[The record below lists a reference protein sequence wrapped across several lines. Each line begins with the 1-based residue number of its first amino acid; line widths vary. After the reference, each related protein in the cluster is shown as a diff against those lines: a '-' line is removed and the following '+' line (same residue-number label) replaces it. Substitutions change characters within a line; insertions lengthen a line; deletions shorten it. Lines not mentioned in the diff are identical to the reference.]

1 MTSRNKM
8 RSSSALGKLETSDD
22 QSILNAVAV
31 FTEPVVPRAQSCPA
45 GLKSQKAKTQRPA
58 PPDWLLKEYL
68 KGQRMRSHSVD
79 MEDIAQGKTPPHH
92 VDLTRSLRRGK
103 IEHQV
108 TLEDLKKLN
117 IAFQEFQKRGQKFL
131 DLDMFIRIMKKCVKS
146 PNKDDFCTYLQLE
159 YSEQADSLARQ
170 KEVYFVM
177 PALSQGLSHSGPVL
191 RIFSLP
197 DDTLIMMGEDGV
209 ISFWSPQLTLKR
221 RKLVFHKA
229 VNRKSKWVT
238 DFISMPQYNK
248 LIIGTGDRAIQ
259 LYELSSLEPHCQ
271 IGGLDSIPPKLD
283 YCYVDPDKCL
293 ILYGDDQGCVN
304 ILFLASVGE
313 LLRTWKK
320 LPPVENMPTIR
331 ISSAVSSPNV
341 KYVRWKVHEDWVTQL
356 NYYDSIQVVISASIH
371 EPTALVI
378 GCTTGTTNAE
388 QKMKEMKDVKKD
400 GKVRKWHQSSLDLP
414 QRRAEGDQTVFRVR
428 KGVRAFSFCKRNNLL
443 LTGGMDRII
452 RIWNP
457 YVPGKP
463 TGVLKSHR
471 APVFYL
477 HIGAEEKRIFSM
489 STDNTVKI
497 WDLEN
502 HNCLFSACPKT
513 SGIQGELTACHYLS
527 SIKALCVATNSVSL
541 LHLKMRARPETHLV
555 VSHKEPVVCC
565 IYNKT
570 FGHVVSCS
578 EGSVIKVWD
587 SETGMLLSEFIGA
600 HGNAEITCLTFDSS
614 GRRLVTGG
622 RDGCL
627 RIWNYNNGHCLKTL
641 TQDEKHNEVCDCTY
655 VEVYQNKYI
664 IAVGWD
670 RRINM
675 YFDSPHD
682 FHHFWKPQPHWP
694 DDLIRGHKDDILCV
708 VQCPPSLLATSSYD
722 GEIIIWNMISG
733 HVYCKLNTPV
743 LTHHSEDLEDRSVSH
758 LTFLKTRAAKFES
771 KTASLI
777 SNGPQGSVIF
787 WSLFSDAQ
795 LIASFIPSRGKSQI
809 SSIVVTTGDTCA
821 YAADQLGYIYTYDIK
836 DYALEGP
843 EKEPPKN
850 VKFWRAHVNAVTSLE
865 LIEKEKTLLS
875 SSVDCTVRLWSMDG
889 EYIGTFGQS
898 ELWDVFTSASWKH
911 PMVPYEILM
920 DPQSMPVH
928 QVLAEDV
935 SSLQINHMEEDK
947 KIQEKSFAKVRSGAQ
962 HSLGHTS
969 RTGLEQAS
977 GHGNM
982 GSSCS
987 SQISTTYNCQGQIQ
1001 RSVRKLFHL
1010 GERGCD
1016 LAPVPVPGQQQSLV
1030 QQHSI
1035 LEDSA

>member
-1 MTSRNKM
+1 M
-8 RSSSALGKLETSDD
+8 
-22 QSILNAVAV
+22 
-31 FTEPVVPRAQSCPA
+31 P
-45 GLKSQKAKTQRPA
+45 
-58 PPDWLLKEYL
+58 
-68 KGQRMRSHSVD
+68 
-79 MEDIAQGKTPPHH
+79 
-92 VDLTRSLRRGK
+92 
-103 IEHQV
+103 
-108 TLEDLKKLN
+108 
-117 IAFQEFQKRGQKFL
+117 
-131 DLDMFIRIMKKCVKS
+131 
-146 PNKDDFCTYLQLE
+146 DDFCTYLQLE
-159 YSEQADSLARQ
+159 YSEKADSLARQ
-170 KEVYFVM
+170 KEVYFAM

-221 RKLVFHKA
+221 RKLVFGHLA
-229 VNRKSKWVT
+229 SC
-238 DFISMPQYNK
+238 
-248 LIIGTGDRAIQ
+248 
-259 LYELSSLEPHCQ
+259 LSSIPGGWDCEESCQ
-271 IGGLDSIPPKLD
+271 PLQNLNQPASIFKMLLVRNAAKGEDEVARPAGSASCQPTCLPASFKSQLKTPPSSGSLSQSL
-283 YCYVDPDKCL
+283 L
-293 ILYGDDQGCVN
+293 ILVPS
-304 ILFLASVGE
+304 L
-313 LLRTWKK
+313 
-320 LPPVENMPTIR
+320 
-331 ISSAVSSPNV
+331 
-341 KYVRWKVHEDWVTQL
+341 
-356 NYYDSIQVVISASIH
+356 
-371 EPTALVI
+371 
-378 GCTTGTTNAE
+378 GCTTGTTNVE
-388 QKMKEMKDVKKD
+388 QKMKEIRDVKKD
-400 GKVRKWHQSSLDLP
+400 GKVRKWQQASLGLP
-414 QRRAEGDQTVFRVR
+414 QRRAECDQTVFRVH
-428 KGVRAFSFCKRNNLL
+428 KGVKVFSFCKRNNLL

-457 YVPGKP
+457 YIPGKP
-463 TGVLKSHR
+463 TGMLKSHL

-477 HIGAEEKRIFSM
+477 HIAAEEKRIFSM

-502 HNCLFSACPKT
+502 HNCLFTACPKA

-527 SIKALCVATNSVSL
+527 NIKALCVATDSVSL
-541 LHLKMRARPETHLV
+541 LHLRMRALPEPHLV
-555 VSHKEPVVCC
+555 VSHKEPIVCC
-565 IYNKT
+565 RYNKT

-587 SETGMLLSEFIGA
+587 FETGMLLSEFIGA

-670 RRINM
+670 RRINL
-675 YFDSPHD
+675 YFDSPYD
-682 FHHFWKPQPHWP
+682 FHHFWKPQPHWS

-733 HVYCKLNTPV
+733 HMYCKLNTPV
-743 LTHHSEDLEDRSVSH
+743 LTHPSEDPEDRSVSH

-771 KTASLI
+771 KAASLI

-787 WSLFSDAQ
+787 WSLFSGAQ

-809 SSIVVTTGDTCA
+809 SSMVVTTGDTCA
-821 YAADQLGYIYTYDIK
+821 YVADKLGYVYIYDIR

-843 EKEPPKN
+843 EQEPPKN
-850 VKFWRAHVNAVTSLE
+850 VKFWRAHVNALTSLE
-865 LIEKEKTLLS
+865 LIEKEKALLS

-928 QVLAEDV
+928 QTLAEDV
-935 SSLQINHMEEDK
+935 SSLQIDHMEDDK
-947 KIQEKSFAKVRSGAQ
+947 GIQEKSSAKVGA
-962 HSLGHTS
+962 
-969 RTGLEQAS
+969 
-977 GHGNM
+977 
-982 GSSCS
+982 
-987 SQISTTYNCQGQIQ
+987 
-1001 RSVRKLFHL
+1001 
-1010 GERGCD
+1010 
-1016 LAPVPVPGQQQSLV
+1016 
-1030 QQHSI
+1030 
-1035 LEDSA
+1035 